1 MCLYPCV
8 GQKGGMGVRGGDIL
22 ALCHRTFS
30 QLLSISHIL
39 FILPEGRLLKVK
51 SQKLILSLC
60 YPRGNK
66 HRMLSLPIL
75 GPRGLRKYGRKPL
88 MFQNINC
95 SEFPSVSICTIL
107 ATITSFWEHGNILLT
122 QGFSPST
129 LLTFWA
135 GPFLIVGL
143 SCTCEMLSSI
153 PGLFPLD
160 TSSTSPPP
168 SCGNQKYFQILP
180 DVPWG
185 KRGKIGP
192 S

>member
-1 MCLYPCV
+1 M
-8 GQKGGMGVRGGDIL
+8 RGDIL
-22 ALCHRTFS
+22 ALRHQTFS

-39 FILPEGRLLKVK
+39 FIFPEGRLLNIK
-51 SQKLILSLC
+51 SQKLTLSLY

-66 HRMLSLPIL
+66 HKPSLPVL

-88 MFQNINC
+88 IFQNINC
-95 SEFPSVSICTIL
+95 SEFPSFSICTIL
-107 ATITSFWEHGNILLT
+107 ATITSFWERGNILLT
-122 QGFSPST
+122 QGFSTST
-129 LLTFWA
+129 MLTFWA
-135 GPFLIVGL
+135 GPLLVVGL

-160 TSSTSPPP
+160 ISSTSPPP

-185 KRGKIGP
+185 K
-192 S
+192 